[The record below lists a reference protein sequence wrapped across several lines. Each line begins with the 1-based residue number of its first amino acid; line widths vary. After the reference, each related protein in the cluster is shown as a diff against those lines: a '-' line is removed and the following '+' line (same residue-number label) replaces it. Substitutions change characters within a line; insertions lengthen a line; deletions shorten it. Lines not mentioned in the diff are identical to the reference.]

1 MTFHSRHNPP
11 DRGFMNLATE
21 FFRLEAAGGIVLV
34 IAAVV
39 ALIVANTPLYGLY
52 HYFLNEVLFH
62 VGFSSLSG
70 GEMQIKKSI
79 LLWINDGLMA
89 VFFFLVGLEIKR
101 EFVEGELSSRERAL
115 LPFMA
120 AVGGMVAPAL
130 IYYFFNQE
138 NPQALRGW
146 AIPAAT
152 DIAFALGV
160 LSLLGSRVP
169 ASLKALLLG
178 IAVIDDIGAIVIIAA
193 FFSHE
198 INFSAVYVAGAAL
211 IGLYALNRSA
221 VSAMAPYVIGTII
234 LWIAV
239 WQSGLHPTIAGVLG
253 AMFIPLS
260 CKRNAVYFPLH
271 TFETRLHPWVAFAV
285 LPIFGF
291 ANAGVPF
298 DGMGMHSFTEPV
310 TLGIALGLFAGKQI
324 GVFGVMALTILLG
337 LSPKPTGA
345 NWAQLYGVSLLCGIG
360 FTMSLFIGGLAFTG
374 VEMQASVRL
383 GVLVGSILSA
393 VLAYVLL
400 RFASPVPKS

>member
-1 MTFHSRHNPP
+1 MTVHSRQNPP

-34 IAAVV
+34 IAAAV

-115 LPFMA
+115 LPFLA
-120 AVGGMVAPAL
+120 AVGGMAAPAL

-138 NPQALRGW
+138 NPEALRGW

-198 INFSAVYVAGAAL
+198 INLPAVYVAAGALA
-211 IGLYALNRSA
+211 GLYALNRSA

-298 DGMGMHSFTEPV
+298 DGMGMHSLTEPV

-374 VEMQASVRL
+374 VEMQASVRV

-393 VLAYVLL
+393 ILAYVLL